1 MADDNYSKSEENL
14 YLLGEEPEVLKFD
27 NYINSNSQDSIMSNN
42 AGVPRPRLVF
52 VLPTSDKDHSADDG
66 GPVDVVTQQPEELEN
81 SEIILNVLSDSDC
94 SVDTDGS
101 DSEEGVNQEDG
112 DTRNCLPPDYCNF
125 CRGTCLACTLVGS
138 VVIIVSLLAFYP

>member
-94 SVDTDGS
+94 STDTEGS
-101 DSEEGVNQEDG
+101 GGEEGKGQEDG
-112 DTRNCLPPDYCNF
+112 DTRNCLPSVRLHLSSDTYIPCV
-125 CRGTCLACTLVGS
+125 LVGS
-138 VVIIVSLLAFYP
+138 VTVIVFLLAFNL